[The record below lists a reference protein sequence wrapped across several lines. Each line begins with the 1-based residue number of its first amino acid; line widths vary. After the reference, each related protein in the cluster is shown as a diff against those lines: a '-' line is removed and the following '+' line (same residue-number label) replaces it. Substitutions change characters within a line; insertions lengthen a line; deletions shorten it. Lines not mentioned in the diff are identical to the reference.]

1 MHDATQLGQPAPGL
15 GDSMTASFQ
24 PLAGIRVIDFTRVL
38 AGPYATMLLAELG
51 ADVIK
56 IEMPEIGDE
65 TRAWG
70 PPFIDQTSAYF
81 HAVNRGKRS
90 VALDLTTDEGRATV
104 DRLLETA
111 DVVVENFRPG
121 VTERLGIEAD
131 DVLARHP
138 SVVYGSITGFGVEG
152 PMARDA
158 GTEVIVEAESG
169 LMSITGMPDGEPV
182 RFGVAMIDLATG
194 SALVNGVLA
203 ALVERGRTGRGRR
216 IDVSLYA
223 TAISAL
229 GTVIAAA
236 SAGGCA
242 TKAWGSAH
250 PSIVPYRAF
259 AAADGHVVLGA
270 TNDAMFVRLVDSLD
284 ASETL
289 GREGWKRNAGRVADR
304 ENVDAALQDAVGR
317 RTVEELLT
325 RLRAHRVLVAPVRTP
340 AEAARSEQAAAL
352 GLITDDDG
360 LLIPRSPLGPMG
372 TRELGRAPEL
382 GEHTAQ
388 VLAEVGALN
397 RGETIVMADASGVG
411 HIRGGA

>member
-1 MHDATQLGQPAPGL
+1 
-15 GDSMTASFQ
+15 MTASFQ
-24 PLAGIRVIDFTRVL
+24 PLAGIRVVDFTRVL

-56 IEMPEIGDE
+56 VEMPTIGDE

-70 PPFIDQTSAYF
+70 PPFVETAGVEQTSAYF

-90 VALDLTTDEGRATV
+90 VTLDLTTDEGRAAV
-104 DRLLETA
+104 DQLIATA

-121 VTERLGIEAD
+121 VTERLGIAAD
-131 DVLARHP
+131 DVIARHP

-152 PMARDA
+152 PMATDA

-169 LMSITGMPDGEPV
+169 LMSITGLPEGEPV
-182 RFGVAMIDLATG
+182 RFGVAMVDLATG

-229 GTVIAAA
+229 GTVIAGT
-236 SAGGCA
+236 SAGGA
-242 TKAWGSAH
+242 PTRAWGSAH

-284 ASETL
+284 AQDVL
-289 GREGWKRNAGRVADR
+289 GGEGWSRNADRVAARDH
-304 ENVDAALQDAVGR
+304 VDAALQDAVGR
-317 RTVEELLT
+317 LTVDQLVQ
-325 RLRAHRVLVAPVRTP
+325 RLREHRVLVAPVRTP

-352 GLITDDDG
+352 GLITDDGG
-360 LLIPRSPLGPMG
+360 LLVPRSPLAPTG
-372 TRELGRAPEL
+372 TRELGRAPAL

-388 VLAEVGALN
+388 VMAEVASLGGTIDDDGEERSDALA
-397 RGETIVMADASGVG
+397 MADATRVG
-411 HIRGGA
+411 TVREDA

>member
-1 MHDATQLGQPAPGL
+1 
-15 GDSMTASFQ
+15 MTTCFQ
-24 PLAGIRVIDFTRVL
+24 PLAGVRVVDFTRVL

-70 PPFIDQTSAYF
+70 PPFVDQTSAYF
-81 HAVNRGKRS
+81 HAINRGKRS
-90 VALDLTTDEGRATV
+90 VAIDLTTDEGRAAV
-104 DRLLETA
+104 HRLIGTA

-121 VTERLGIEAD
+121 VTERLGISAD
-131 DVLARHP
+131 EVLARHP
-138 SVVYGSITGFGVEG
+138 SIVYGSITGFGIDG
-152 PMARDA
+152 PMATDA

-169 LMSITGMPDGEPV
+169 LMSITGLPDGEPV
-182 RFGVAMIDLATG
+182 RFGVAMVDLATG
-194 SALVNGVLA
+194 AALVNGVLA

-229 GTVIAAA
+229 GTVIAGV
-236 SAGGCA
+236 SAGGEA

-270 TNDAMFVRLVDSLD
+270 TNDAMYVRLVDALD
-284 ASETL
+284 ASHTL
-289 GREGWKRNAGRVADR
+289 GRESWSRNAGRVAAR
-304 ENVDAALQDAVGR
+304 EHVDAALQDAVGR
-317 RTVEELLT
+317 LTVDELLT
-325 RLRAHRVLVAPVRTP
+325 RLRARRVLVAPVRTP
-340 AEAARSEQAAAL
+340 AEAARSEQSAAMR
-352 GLITDDDG
+352 LITEDDG
-360 LLIPRSPLGPMG
+360 LLIARSPLGPTG

-388 VLAEVGALN
+388 VLAEIGAW
-397 RGETIVMADASGVG
+397 RDDVRE
-411 HIRGGA
+411 GA